1 MAVVRSLSKKPA
13 KSEAA
18 RSEPARSPAPKALAT
33 PTDLDADK
41 VAKVADAINKVLAD
55 TFVLYLKTKN
65 FHWHVSG
72 KHFRDYHL
80 LLDEQAAAI
89 EATIDPLAER
99 VRKIGC
105 QTVHSYAEILKLTTL
120 QESEEGFVAP
130 QAMFEALIA
139 DNKAAIKTMR
149 AAHAAAD
156 EAEDIATASLL
167 EEYVDEAEKR
177 LWFLF
182 ETNQN
187 RQDSAT

>member
-13 KSEAA
+13 KT
-18 RSEPARSPAPKALAT
+18 PALAT
-33 PTDLDADK
+33 PTDLDSAK
-41 VAKVADAINKVLAD
+41 AQKVADAINRVLAD
-55 TFVLYLKTKN
+55 SFVLYLKTKN

-80 LLDEQAAAI
+80 LLDEQADSI
-89 EATIDPLAER
+89 QATIDPLAER

-105 QTVHSYAEILKLTTL
+105 RTVHSFGEILKLTGL
-120 QESEEGFVAP
+120 KENDEPYVSPE
-130 QAMFEALIA
+130 AMFAELIA
-139 DNKAAIKTMR
+139 DNKSAIKTMR
-149 AAHAAAD
+149 EAHEICD

>member
-1 MAVVRSLSKKPA
+1 MSNVRSLSKKTA
-13 KSEAA
+13 KPSAVAA
-18 RSEPARSPAPKALAT
+18 TAALAT
-33 PTDLDADK
+33 PTDLDHLKAQ
-41 VAKVADAINKVLAD
+41 KVADALNRVLAD

-80 LLDEQAAAI
+80 LLDEQASAI
-89 EATIDPLAER
+89 EETIDPLAER

-105 QTVHSYAEILKLTTL
+105 QTVHSYGEILKLTGL
-120 QESEEGFVAP
+120 KENNAAYVAP
-130 QAMFEALIA
+130 EAMFTELIA
-139 DNKAAIKTMR
+139 DNKAAIKSMR
-149 AAHAAAD
+149 AAHEVAD
-156 EAEDIATASLL
+156 DAEDIATASLL

>member
-1 MAVVRSLSKKPA
+1 MSNVRSLSKKPA
-13 KSEAA
+13 
-18 RSEPARSPAPKALAT
+18 ALAT
-33 PTDLDADK
+33 PTDLDAAKVDK
-41 VAKVADAINKVLAD
+41 VASAVNQVLAD

-65 FHWHVSG
+65 FHWHISG

-80 LLDEQAAAI
+80 LLDEQAAALY
-89 EATIDPLAER
+89 ATIDPLAER
-99 VRKIGC
+99 VRKLGR
-105 QTVHSYAEILKLTTL
+105 QTVHSHAEILKLTSL
-120 QESEEGFVAP
+120 KENEEAYVSPEG
-130 QAMFEALIA
+130 MFAELIA
-139 DNKAAIKTMR
+139 DNKSAIVSMR

-156 EAEDIATASLL
+156 AAEDIATASLL